1 MNNTMRALVK
11 EKPEQ
16 GFKLKNVPIPDDLA
30 PNEALIKISKASICG
45 TDLHIYEWN
54 EWAQQNIKPPQI
66 AGHEFTGEVIKTG
79 TNVSL
84 ISKGDIVTSETHIPC
99 RKCLQ
104 CKTGRM
110 HICKNLEI
118 LGVHRDGAF
127 AEYIKV
133 PEIVLW
139 KLPKDFPE
147 KYASIMEPFG
157 NAIHTCFVE
166 NLAGKNVLITGAGPI
181 GCMAASISKAAG
193 AAKVIVTEIKDYR
206 KELAWKSGSDYV
218 LDPTDVNIPDS
229 VKELTDKNGAD
240 ILLEMSGNETAFI
253 EGLKSLTNGGTASVL
268 GVFPGKISFDINSLV
283 IFKGIKLYGITGRKM
298 FETWQT
304 ATELIKNNRVD
315 LSSVVTHELKLE
327 EWEEGIE
334 NMLKGKAGKVVLDI
348 E

>member
-1 MNNTMRALVK
+1 MKAIVK
-11 EKPEQ
+11 ESPGK
-16 GFKLKNVPIPDDLA
+16 GFKLKNVPIPDELSPD
-30 PNEALIKISKASICG
+30 EALVKISKASICG

-66 AGHEFTGEVIKTG
+66 AGHEFTGEVIKIG
-79 TNVSL
+79 SNVSL
-84 ISKGDIVTSETHIPC
+84 VEKGDIVTSETHIPC

-110 HICKNLEI
+110 HICKNMEI

-133 PEIVLW
+133 PETVLW
-139 KLPKDFPE
+139 KLPEDFPK

-181 GCMAASISKAAG
+181 GCMAAAISKAAG
-193 AAKVIVTEIKDYR
+193 AAKTIVTEIKEFR
-206 KELAWKSGSDYV
+206 KELAQQAGADYV
-218 LDPTDVNIPDS
+218 LDPNEFDIPDY
-229 VKELTDKNGAD
+229 VKEITNNNGAD
-240 ILLEMSGNETAFI
+240 ILLEMSGNEDALI
-253 EGLKSLTNGGTASVL
+253 QGLRSLTNGGTASIL

-283 IFKGIKLYGITGRKM
+283 VFKGIKLYGITGRKM
-298 FETWQT
+298 FETWQI
-304 ATELIKNNRVD
+304 ATELIKNNRID
-315 LSSVVTHELKLE
+315 LSSIITHELKFE

-334 NMLKGKAGKVVLDI
+334 NMLNGKAGKVVLDI